1 MKSHFN
7 TEACNRFMYGSVEQ
21 KNLIL
26 IPDSK
31 YTTMRVESYSVKFW
45 YATVLILIYCKN
57 KTITAIPITHKKD
70 ITLSSHCLGQTWN
83 KLSFKPLVM
92 LTMCRMVQDCLALRM
107 KALRFQKMLVTIY
120 WWTRCNIPETW
131 IFHKTALKAPN
142 AKWKKYATYIQNNVN
157 NQHTELQVFVN

>member
-1 MKSHFN
+1 
-7 TEACNRFMYGSVEQ
+7 MYGSVEQ

-70 ITLSSHCLGQTWN
+70 ITLSSHCLGQT
-83 KLSFKPLVM
+83 
-92 LTMCRMVQDCLALRM
+92 
-107 KALRFQKMLVTIY
+107 
-120 WWTRCNIPETW
+120 
-131 IFHKTALKAPN
+131 
-142 AKWKKYATYIQNNVN
+142 
-157 NQHTELQVFVN
+157 